1 MNNIKQRY
9 YDIDLLRFIAALSV
23 VLFHYTFRGCS
34 ADNLSNVSYS
44 EILFITKYGYLGVE
58 LFFII
63 SGFVIL
69 MTAQS
74 GSVKKFLISR
84 FTRLYP
90 TFWIGVI
97 FSALFIY
104 IFNAEKFSFT
114 IKQFFV
120 NLTMVPQFFGEKLI
134 DGVYWTLLIELKFYF
149 LIVLILLLKKL
160 NYIKVILFLWVLW
173 SIFFYFTH
181 FPYKLNA
188 ILFPTYSSYFVAG
201 AIFFLIKKEGL
212 SFFKILILLTSFIS
226 SCLYSVKYLDR
237 QIEHFNTEFS
247 PLIVMAVV
255 SIFYIIFLFISLE
268 KSNLFNRKI
277 YFYLGILTY
286 PLYLVHQNV
295 GYVLINYFENY
306 LNKYLL
312 LFLII
317 SFMVM
322 VSYLIYYFVDNKFSN
337 YLKIKLVN
345 LFLKGKNVN

>member
-1 MNNIKQRY
+1 MNNTKQRY
-9 YDIDLLRFIAALSV
+9 YDIDLLRFLAALSV
-23 VLFHYTFRGCS
+23 VLFHYTFRGYS
-34 ADNLSNVSYS
+34 ADSLSNINYF
-44 EILFITKYGYLGVE
+44 EISFITKYGYLGVE

-90 TFWIGVI
+90 TFWVGVI
-97 FSALFIY
+97 FSAFFIY
-104 IFNAEKFSFT
+104 LFNSKEFDFT
-114 IKQFFV
+114 IKQFII
-120 NLTMVPQFFGEKLI
+120 NLTMIPQFFSEKPI

-149 LIVLILLLKKL
+149 LIVLVLVFKKL
-160 NYIKVILFLWVLW
+160 DYIKVFLFLWVLW
-173 SIFFYFTH
+173 SVFFYFTH
-181 FPYKLNA
+181 FPYKLNS

-212 SFFKILILLTSFIS
+212 SFFKILTLIISFIS

-237 QIEHFNTEFS
+237 QIEHFNTDFS
-247 PLIVMAVV
+247 VLIVIIIL
-255 SIFYIIFLFISLE
+255 SIFYIVFLLISLE

-286 PLYLVHQNV
+286 PLYLIHQNV

-312 LFLII
+312 LLLMILFMII
-317 SFMVM
+317 
-322 VSYLIYYFVDNKFSN
+322 VSYLIYYFIDNKFSN
-337 YLKIKLVN
+337 YLKIKLIN
-345 LFLKGKNVN
+345 LFLKEKHVK